1 MAKMRGKKSSEANAI
16 RRVKEENI
24 SMAAHVVVNI
34 YKLAEVVTDSL
45 DANVSAHTC
54 NHVKAEKSAKTLMTE

>member
-1 MAKMRGKKSSEANAI
+1 MRRKKSSESNAF

-24 SMAAHVVVNI
+24 SIAAHVVVNI

-45 DANVSAHTC
+45 DANVSAHVC
-54 NHVKAEKSAKTLMTE
+54 NHVKAEKSSKTLMTK